1 MSEESWNEEHFT
13 TKENHFDDVPSSTAI
28 DNILRLNQTNIM
40 NLTLMADTKANIMI
54 TVSSIVF
61 SVTLS
66 NMDSEILKWPLTFL
80 GVFSMIALIFA
91 IIVIL
96 PKTGY
101 PKTHDGDIDRKS
113 PFYNPLFFGHFAH
126 IPLDEFKSEYAQR
139 LEKDSRTYD
148 AVVGNIY
155 GLGRVLATNKFK
167 YLKLSYTSFLI
178 GLVSAMSVF
187 ALGHFDINIFSIT
200 EIISNEL
207 TFTWEGVKVLLCKL
221 SERC

>member
-66 NMDSEILKWPLTFL
+66 NMDNEVLIWPLTFL
-80 GVFSMIALIFA
+80 GVFSTIALIFA

-96 PKTGY
+96 PRQGIQRHMMEILTGIPPFIILYFLAILHTYHLMSLRVSMQRDLKKT
-101 PKTHDGDIDRKS
+101 
-113 PFYNPLFFGHFAH
+113 
-126 IPLDEFKSEYAQR
+126 Q
-139 LEKDSRTYD
+139 
-148 AVVGNIY
+148 
-155 GLGRVLATNKFK
+155 GR
-167 YLKLSYTSFLI
+167 
-178 GLVSAMSVF
+178 MMP
-187 ALGHFDINIFSIT
+187 
-200 EIISNEL
+200 
-207 TFTWEGVKVLLCKL
+207 
-221 SERC
+221 

>member
-1 MSEESWNEEHFT
+1 MSEESWDEKHFT

-113 PFYNPLFFGHFAH
+113 PFYNSLFFGHFAH
-126 IPLDEFKSEYAQR
+126 IPLDEFKSEYAKR

-187 ALGHFDINIFSIT
+187 VLGHFDINIFSIT
-200 EIISNEL
+200 ETISNEL

>member
-178 GLVSAMSVF
+178 GLVSAMSVV

-200 EIISNEL
+200 ETISNEL

>member
-207 TFTWEGVKVLLCKL
+207 TFTWDGVKVLLCKF
-221 SERC
+221 

>member
-101 PKTHDGDIDRKS
+101 LRHMMETLTGNPPFTILYFLDILHIYHLMSSRVSMQRDLKKT
-113 PFYNPLFFGHFAH
+113 
-126 IPLDEFKSEYAQR
+126 Q
-139 LEKDSRTYD
+139 
-148 AVVGNIY
+148 
-155 GLGRVLATNKFK
+155 GL
-167 YLKLSYTSFLI
+167 
-178 GLVSAMSVF
+178 MMP
-187 ALGHFDINIFSIT
+187 
-200 EIISNEL
+200 
-207 TFTWEGVKVLLCKL
+207 
-221 SERC
+221 